1 MNNVTITG
9 NLGRDAE
16 HRQMPDGTSV
26 LAFSVADSQGREK
39 PVIWWNCSLFGKRA
53 ESLGH
58 YLVKGTPVTVVGQL
72 SEREFTKDGEK
83 RIGRDVRVTDIALQ
97 GVKQS
102 TEAPAR
108 PKQAQSQSDDMDD
121 SDIPF

>member
-16 HRQMPDGTSV
+16 HRQMPDGTTV
-26 LAFSVADSQGREK
+26 LSFSVADSQGREK

-53 ESLGH
+53 ESLGQ
-58 YLVKGTPVTVVGQL
+58 YLIKGTPVTVVGQL

-97 GVKQS
+97 GAKQS
-102 TEAPAR
+102 TDAPAKA
-108 PKQAQSQSDDMDD
+108 KQHEPEGAGD
-121 SDIPF
+121 DIPF